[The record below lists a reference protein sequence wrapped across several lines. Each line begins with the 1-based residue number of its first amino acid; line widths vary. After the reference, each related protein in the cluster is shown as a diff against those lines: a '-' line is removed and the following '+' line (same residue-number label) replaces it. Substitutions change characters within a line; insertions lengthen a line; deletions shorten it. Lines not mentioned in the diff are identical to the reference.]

1 MTQGSAKLTRPDLP
15 LPGRTGNASGTGNWH
30 RFHYPIGVFATAYGA
45 TGLLTALISWDDRRA
60 ELADY
65 LGSGLA
71 SPALVLVKV
80 VELLL
85 VALTVAGLAR
95 RRDVWLLPALAGWA
109 AGFALFAVVD
119 VVKGRWGGLL
129 EHTLYLAGFAFLLF
143 LSYALSVRVRVGRG
157 ALPRPAERPV
167 AGAGADSDASDSEL
181 RPSGLTRT
189 QELAL
194 EALNRWQQRRAR
206 LMQQHQQQPQQ
217 PQQPQEPQSQP
228 QQQQEEQQEQKEEPE
243 EREPKEQSEQ
253 PSA

>member
-15 LPGRTGNASGTGNWH
+15 LPGRTGRAPGTGNWH
-30 RFHYPIGVFATAYGA
+30 RFHYPIGVFVIAYGA

-65 LGSGLA
+65 LGSGPA
-71 SPALVLVKV
+71 APALVLVKV

-85 VALTVAGLAR
+85 VLLTVAGLVR
-95 RRDVWLLPALAGWA
+95 RRDVWLLPALTGWA

-143 LSYALSVRVRVGRG
+143 LSYALSVRARVGRG
-157 ALPRPAERPV
+157 AVRRPGERPV
-167 AGAGADSDASDSEL
+167 AGAGAGSDANSDSGSDSGSGSPDSDL

-194 EALNRWQQRRAR
+194 EALNRWQQRLERQR
-206 LMQQHQQQPQQ
+206 QQQQQP
-217 PQQPQEPQSQP
+217 P
-228 QQQQEEQQEQKEEPE
+228 
-243 EREPKEQSEQ
+243 
-253 PSA
+253 A

>member
-1 MTQGSAKLTRPDLP
+1 MTQGFAKLTRPDLP
-15 LPGRTGNASGTGNWH
+15 LPGRTGGASGTGNWH
-30 RFHYPIGVFATAYGA
+30 RFHHPIGVFATAYGA

-65 LGSGLA
+65 IGSGLA
-71 SPALVLVKV
+71 APALVLVKV

-95 RRDVWLLPALAGWA
+95 RRDVWLLPALTGWA

-119 VVKGRWGGLL
+119 VVKGHWVGLV

-167 AGAGADSDASDSEL
+167 AGAGSDSGSPDSEL

-206 LMQQHQQQPQQ
+206 LMQQLQQPSQQQQEQQQPQ
-217 PQQPQEPQSQP
+217 
-228 QQQQEEQQEQKEEPE
+228 EQQEQAN
-243 EREPKEQSEQ
+243 EQKEQ